1 MNGKTIND
9 IINQSDLVNAI
20 ASMSSDATNVDS
32 RSQIIPDERFDQG
45 LQMRMPDSEEA
56 LTEEEQNERLMSL
69 VMGVAGGG
77 GGKGVK
83 TLADAVKSMF
93 KGRASAKVP
102 KVIETEISKTQI
114 PSKIWKS
121 LTKEQKEDVVESLG
135 KNKEFNFGE
144 FQRAQKALKGARA
157 LSEKE
162 VAPVGRV
169 VDYMGKR
176 EMLPL
181 QTLPQRVALEISR
194 LLDK

>member
-1 MNGKTIND
+1 MNGKTIDD

-20 ASMSSDATNVDS
+20 ASMSSDATNVDT
-32 RSQIIPDERFDQG
+32 RNQMIPYEQFDQG
-45 LQMRMPDSEEA
+45 SQIRNPSYEERSGVSN
-56 LTEEEQNERLMSL
+56 EEILAMI
-69 VMGVAGGG
+69 MGISGGG
-77 GGKGVK
+77 GGK
-83 TLADAVKSMF
+83 TLADAVKTMF
-93 KGRASAKVP
+93 KGKASSQAP
-102 KVIETEISKTQI
+102 KVLDTEISKTQI

-162 VAPVGRV
+162 VSPVGRV

-194 LLDK
+194 LLEK

>member
-20 ASMSSDATNVDS
+20 ASMSSDATNVDT

-83 TLADAVKSMF
+83 TPGEDEKAWEEE
-93 KGRASAKVP
+93 GN
-102 KVIETEISKTQI
+102 
-114 PSKIWKS
+114 WKS
-121 LTKEQKEDVVESLG
+121 LGKIHDRIQGSGSKSKLSGLG
-135 KNKEFNFGE
+135 PPGAAICSERGLPGDGGAAE
-144 FQRAQKALKGARA
+144 EALGN
-157 LSEKE
+157 
-162 VAPVGRV
+162 P
-169 VDYMGKR
+169 
-176 EMLPL
+176 
-181 QTLPQRVALEISR
+181 
-194 LLDK
+194 

>member
-1 MNGKTIND
+1 MNGKTIDD

-20 ASMSSDATNVDS
+20 ASMSADATNVDT
-32 RSQIIPDERFDQG
+32 RNQMIPYEQFDQG
-45 LQMRMPDSEEA
+45 SQIRNPSYEERSGVSN
-56 LTEEEQNERLMSL
+56 EEILAMI
-69 VMGVAGGG
+69 MGISGGG
-77 GGKGVK
+77 GR
-83 TLADAVKSMF
+83 TLADAVKTMF
-93 KGRASAKVP
+93 KGRASSQVP
-102 KVIETEISKTQI
+102 KVLDTEISKTQI
-114 PSKIWKS
+114 PAKIWKS
-121 LTKEQKEDVVESLG
+121 LTKEQKEDVAESLG
-135 KNKEFNFGE
+135 KNKEFNFEE

-194 LLDK
+194 LLEK

>member
-1 MNGKTIND
+1 MNEKTIDD

-20 ASMSSDATNVDS
+20 ASMSSDATNVDT

-93 KGRASAKVP
+93 KGRASSQAP
-102 KVIETEISKTQI
+102 KVLETES
-114 PSKIWKS
+114 
-121 LTKEQKEDVVESLG
+121 
-135 KNKEFNFGE
+135 
-144 FQRAQKALKGARA
+144 LKGARA